1 MPEAFNLPLFND
13 RERAQVGTTYKQKGK
28 EAAVLLGLELVGPK
42 MRSLAEE
49 ARRLAPEGQALVH
62 CWRGGMRSESVAW
75 LLQTTGMQ
83 AHTLQGGYKAYR
95 NYLLDAFRQPASL
108 LILGGETGSGK
119 TAILHVLQELG
130 EQVID
135 LEGLACHRGSAF
147 GGIGMDSQPTSEQFA
162 NDLYGQWRM
171 LDTSR
176 RIWLED
182 ESFSIGQVRL
192 PYELWEQMRLAPVIK
207 VTLPQQERV
216 RRLVAAYGRLPREA
230 LDSAIG
236 RIEKRL
242 GGLQTQQAQEAL
254 AEGQLAHV
262 AEILLDYYDKTYQRC
277 LAKKKNQTM
286 WEVICSVDDPYT
298 NALKVREAAT
308 QPGIS

>member
-1 MPEAFNLPLFND
+1 MPGAFNLPLFDN
-13 RERAQVGTTYKQKGK
+13 RERARVGTTYKETGK

-49 ARRLAPEGQALVH
+49 ARRCAPEGQALVH

-75 LLQTTGMQ
+75 LLRTTDMQ
-83 AHTLQGGYKAYR
+83 VYTLQGGYKAYR
-95 NYLLDAFRQPASL
+95 NHLLDAFRQPASL

-135 LEGLACHRGSAF
+135 LEGLARHRGSAF
-147 GGIGMDSQPTSEQFA
+147 GGIGLGAQPTSEQFA

-207 VTLPQQERV
+207 VTIPKEERL
-216 RRLVAAYGRLPREA
+216 RRLVAEYGGLPQEA
-230 LDSAIG
+230 LDSAIR

-254 AEGQLAHV
+254 TEGQLANV

-277 LAKKKNQTM
+277 LAKKINQTTR
-286 WEVICSVDDPYT
+286 EVICSVDDPYT
-298 NALKVREAAT
+298 NALKVREAAA
-308 QPGIS
+308 